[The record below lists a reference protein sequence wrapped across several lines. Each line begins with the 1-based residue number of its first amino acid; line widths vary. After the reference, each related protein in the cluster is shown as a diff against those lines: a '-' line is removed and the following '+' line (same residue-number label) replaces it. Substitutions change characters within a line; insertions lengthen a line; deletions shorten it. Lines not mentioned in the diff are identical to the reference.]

1 MKTYLISLSV
11 FCSFLALPSQGL
23 SQEAPE
29 KPIWDAASDGD
40 IEAIEAHIAAET
52 DLNEQNETGY
62 TPLHYGVMKTR
73 PGVVALLLEAGA
85 DPDVVNNQAKTPLDL
100 AISGS
105 KDEIIDLL
113 LEAGAAVEPPVDGI
127 HVLAWNNEVIG
138 VKLHIYAG
146 TDIDQ
151 ADELGNIPLLLAVE
165 KGHIGVLEL
174 LIKHEANLEVS
185 DPDGFTPLIMSAE
198 LNHPELLQLLLD
210 AGADIAAEDKAE
222 RTALDWAIIMQSAE
236 AETILRE
243 NDAPSSAEKSF
254 IAAIQTNNI
263 DAVKALLE
271 KGVDVNEPAYTTK
284 TPLHYASHSR
294 NKDILKL
301 MLIEGAELEAKT
313 EQGFTPLSY
322 AIGLNHPDNCRIL
335 LEAGAD
341 VDAIDNWKRT
351 GLNVTAGQGLP
362 EVTAIL
368 LEFGATANTLD
379 QWNWSALDVAEAY
392 EFTEVAELIIETGGV
407 NGPKI
412 TIHEAAGAGDNDMVA
427 LHLFFGTDINLLD
440 DTGETPMDTA
450 ANLRKTKTV
459 AFLQEQTR
467 LGFATDDDG
476 NKLVKVV
483 GPYGTGDRAPLLEFT
498 IESSTNFSDWEAG
511 EAFDTVDGVG
521 EMAFTPDAA
530 TPARFFRVTVAELD
544 E

>member
-1 MKTYLISLSV
+1 MKNTKLIRVTRSFSCKSRV
-11 FCSFLALPSQGL
+11 FACFAVATLLA
-23 SQEAPE
+23 AP
-29 KPIWDAASDGD
+29 
-40 IEAIEAHIAAET
+40 
-52 DLNEQNETGY
+52 
-62 TPLHYGVMKTR
+62 VM
-73 PGVVALLLEAGA
+73 ALLLEAGA
-85 DPDVVNNQAKTPLDL
+85 DPDVVNTQDKTPLDL
-100 AISGS
+100 AISGA

-113 LEAGAAVEPPVDGI
+113 LEAGAAVEPPEDGI

-151 ADELGNIPLLLAVE
+151 ADEFGNIPLLLAVT
-165 KGHIGVLEL
+165 KGHIGVVEL
-174 LIKHEANLEVS
+174 LILHEANLEVG
-185 DPDGFTPLIMSAE
+185 DEHGFTPLIMSAE
-198 LNHPELLQLLLD
+198 LNHPEIVQLLLD
-210 AGADIAAEDKAE
+210 GGADIAAEDKAE

-236 AETILRE
+236 AEDILRE
-243 NDAPSSAEKSF
+243 NDAPSGAEISF

-271 KGVDVNEPAYTTK
+271 AGADVNEPAYTTK

-294 NKDILKL
+294 NKEILKL
-301 MLIEGAELEAKT
+301 MMTEGADLEAKT

-351 GLNVTAGQGLP
+351 GLNVAAGQG
-362 EVTAIL
+362 VTDVAVVL
-368 LEFGATANTLD
+368 LEFNANVNTLD
-379 QWNWSALDVAEAY
+379 VWNWSALDVAEAY
-392 EFTEVAELIIETGGV
+392 ENLDIAELIIEAGGV
-407 NGPKI
+407 NGPQV
-412 TIHEAAGAGDNDMVA
+412 TIHEAAGAGDNDLVA

-450 ANLRKTKTV
+450 ANLRKAETV

-467 LGFATDDDG
+467 LGFATDDDDQR
-476 NKLVKVV
+476 VIRVV
-483 GPYGTGDRAPLLEFT
+483 GPYGVGDLAPLLEFT
-498 IESSTNFSDWEAG
+498 IESSANLTDWEVV
-511 EAFDTVDGVG
+511 ESVDTYDGVG
-521 EMAFTPDAA
+521 DMAFTPDAA

>member
-1 MKTYLISLSV
+1 MKRYLAAIGV
-11 FCSFLALPSQGL
+11 FCALLVLPSQGL
-23 SQEAPE
+23 PQEAPE
-29 KPIWDAASDGD
+29 KSIWKAASDGD
-40 IEAIEAHIAAET
+40 VEAIEAHIAAET
-52 DLNEQNETGY
+52 DLDEQNETGY
-62 TPLHYGVMKTR
+62 APLHYAVMKTK
-73 PGVVALLLEAGA
+73 PDVVALLLEAGA
-85 DPDVVNNQAKTPLDL
+85 DPDVVNKQSKTPLDL
-100 AISGS
+100 AISAS
-105 KDEIIDLL
+105 KYEIIDLL
-113 LEAGAAVEPPVDGI
+113 LEAWAAVEAPAESI
-127 HVLAWNNEVIG
+127 HDLARNNEVLR

-151 ADELGNIPLLLAVE
+151 ANEFGEIPLLLAVE
-165 KGHIGVLEL
+165 QGHIGVAEL

-185 DPDGFTPLIMSAE
+185 DPHGFTPLIMSAE

-210 AGADIAAEDKAE
+210 GGADISAEDKAE

-243 NDAPSSAEKSF
+243 NDAPSGAEKSF

-271 KGVDVNEPAYTTK
+271 KGADVNEPAYTTK

-301 MLIEGAELEAKT
+301 MLIEGADLEAKT
-313 EQGFTPLSY
+313 EQGFTPLWY
-322 AIGLNHPDNCRIL
+322 AIVLNHPDNCRIL

-351 GLNVTAGQGLP
+351 GLNVAAGLGLTD
-362 EVTAIL
+362 VAVVL
-368 LEFGATANTLD
+368 LEFNANINTLD
-379 QWNWSALDVAEAY
+379 VWNWSALDVAEAY
-392 EFTEVAELIIETGGV
+392 ENLDIAELIIEAGGV

-412 TIHEAAGAGDNDMVA
+412 TIHEAAGAGDNNLVD

-450 ANLRKTKTV
+450 ANLRKAKTV
-459 AFLQEQTR
+459 AFLQEQTH
-467 LGFATDDDG
+467 LDFATDDDG
-476 NKLVKVV
+476 QRVIRVT
-483 GPYGTGDRAPLLEFT
+483 GPYGTGDLAPLLEFT
-498 IESSTNFSDWEAG
+498 IESSANLTDWEVV
-511 EAFDTVDGVG
+511 ESVDTYDGVG
-521 EMAFTPDAA
+521 DMAFTPDAA

>member
-1 MKTYLISLSV
+1 MKRYLVNLSV
-11 FCSFLALPSQGL
+11 LCSFLALPSQGL

-151 ADELGNIPLLLAVE
+151 ADEFGNIPLLLAVE
-165 KGHIGVLEL
+165 NGHIGVLEL

-210 AGADIAAEDKAE
+210 GGADIAAEDKAE

-351 GLNVTAGQGLP
+351 GLNVTAGLGLP

-392 EFTEVAELIIETGGV
+392 GFTKVAELIIETGGV

-498 IESSTNFSDWEAG
+498 IESSTNLSDWEAG
-511 EAFDTVDGVG
+511 EAFDAVDGVG

>member
-1 MKTYLISLSV
+1 MKTYLINLSV

-151 ADELGNIPLLLAVE
+151 ADEFGNIPLLLAVE

-210 AGADIAAEDKAE
+210 GGADIAAEDKAE

-271 KGVDVNEPAYTTK
+271 KGADVNEPAYTTK

-294 NKDILKL
+294 NKEILKL
-301 MLIEGAELEAKT
+301 MMTEGADLEAKT

-322 AIGLNHPDNCRIL
+322 AVGLNHPDNCRIL

-341 VDAIDNWKRT
+341 VDGIDNWKRT
-351 GLNVTAGQGLP
+351 NLNVAANQGLT
-362 EVTAIL
+362 EVTVIL
-368 LEFGATANTLD
+368 LEFDANVNTLD
-379 QWNWSALDVAEAY
+379 VWNWSALDVAEAY
-392 EFTEVAELIIETGGV
+392 GFPEVAELIIEAGGV
-407 NGPKI
+407 NGPKV
-412 TIHEAAGAGDNDMVA
+412 TIHEAAGAGVNELVA
-427 LHLFFGTDINLLD
+427 LHLFFGTDINLLSD
-440 DTGETPMDTA
+440 AGETPLDTA
-450 ANLRKTKTV
+450 ANVNKAETV
-459 AFLQEQTR
+459 TFLQEQTH
-467 LGFATDDDG
+467 LDFATNDDDER
-476 NKLVKVV
+476 VIRVV
-483 GPYGTGDRAPLLEFT
+483 GPYGVGDLAPLLEFT
-498 IESSTNFSDWEAG
+498 IESSTNLSDW
-511 EAFDTVDGVG
+511 DTVESVDSDDGVG
-521 EMAFTPDAA
+521 DMAFTPDAA
-530 TPARFFRVTVAELD
+530 TPARFFRVIVAELD

>member
-243 NDAPSSAEKSF
+243 NDAPSGAEKSF

-498 IESSTNFSDWEAG
+498 IESSTNLSDWEAG

-530 TPARFFRVTVAELD
+530 TPARFFRVTVAEHD

>member
-301 MLIEGAELEAKT
+301 MLIEGADLEAKT

-392 EFTEVAELIIETGGV
+392 GFLDVAEIIIEAGGI

-412 TIHEAAGAGDNDMVA
+412 SIHVAAGEGDNDMVA

>member
-1 MKTYLISLSV
+1 VKTYLINLSV
-11 FCSFLALPSQGL
+11 FCSFLALHSQGL

-52 DLNEQNETGY
+52 DLDEQNETGY

-73 PGVVALLLEAGA
+73 PVVLALLLDAGA

-113 LEAGAAVEPPVDGI
+113 LEAGASVEPPVEGI

-138 VKLHIYAG
+138 VKIHIYAG

-151 ADELGNIPLLLAVE
+151 SDEFGNIPLLLAVE

-198 LNHPELLQLLLD
+198 LNHPELLQILLE
-210 AGADIAAEDKAE
+210 AGADIEAEDKAE
-222 RTALDWAIIMQSAE
+222 RTALDWAIIMQSTE
-236 AETILRE
+236 VETILRE
-243 NDAPSSAEKSF
+243 NDAPSGAEKSF

-271 KGVDVNEPAYTTK
+271 NGADVNEPAYTTK

-294 NKDILKL
+294 NKEILTL
-301 MLIEGAELEAKT
+301 MMTEGADLEAKT

-322 AIGLNHPDNCRIL
+322 AVGLNHPDNCRIL

-341 VDAIDNWKRT
+341 VDGIDNWKRT
-351 GLNVTAGQGLP
+351 NLNVAAGQGLT
-362 EVTAIL
+362 EVAVIL
-368 LEFGATANTLD
+368 LEFDANVNTLD
-379 QWNWSALDVAEAY
+379 VWNWSALDVAEAY
-392 EFTEVAELIIETGGV
+392 EFMEVAELIIEAGGV

-412 TIHEAAGAGDNDMVA
+412 TIHEAAGAGDNNMVA

-450 ANLRKTKTV
+450 ANLRKANTV
-459 AFLQEQTR
+459 AFLQGQTR
-467 LGFATDDDG
+467 LGFASDDDG

-483 GPYGTGDRAPLLEFT
+483 GPYGTSDFAPLLEFT
-498 IESSTNFSDWEAG
+498 IESSTNLSDW
-511 EAFDTVDGVG
+511 DTVESVDSDDGVSD
-521 EMAFTPDAA
+521 MAFTPDPT
-530 TPARFFRVTVAELD
+530 TPAKFFRVTVVELD

>member
-1 MKTYLISLSV
+1 MKRFLVNLSV
-11 FCSFLALPSQGL
+11 FCSFLVLHSQGL

-40 IEAIEAHIAAET
+40 IEAIEAHIAADT
-52 DLNEQNETGY
+52 DLDEQNEIGY
-62 TPLHYGVMKTR
+62 RPLHYGVMQTR
-73 PGVVALLLEAGA
+73 PVVLALLLDAGA
-85 DPDVVNNQAKTPLDL
+85 DPDAVNNQAKTPLDL

-113 LEAGAAVEPPVDGI
+113 LEAGASVEPPVEGI

-151 ADELGNIPLLLAVE
+151 SDEFGNIPLLLAVK

-174 LIKHEANLEVS
+174 LIKHEANLEIS

-198 LNHPELLQLLLD
+198 LNQPDLLQILLD
-210 AGADIAAEDKAE
+210 AGADIEAEDKAE
-222 RTALDWAIIMQSAE
+222 RTALDWAIIMQSTDV
-236 AETILRE
+236 ETILLE
-243 NDAPSSAEKSF
+243 NDAPSGAEKSF

-271 KGVDVNEPAYTTK
+271 NGADVNEPAYTTK

-294 NKDILKL
+294 NKGILTL
-301 MLIEGAELEAKT
+301 MMTEGADLEAKT

-322 AIGLNHPDNCRIL
+322 AVGLNHPDNCRIL

-351 GLNVTAGQGLP
+351 NLTVAAAQGLN
-362 EVTAIL
+362 EVAAIL
-368 LEFGATANTLD
+368 LEFDANVNTLD
-379 QWNWSALDVAEAY
+379 VWNWSALDVAEAY

-407 NGPKI
+407 NGPQI
-412 TIHEAAGAGDNDMVA
+412 TIHEAAGSGDNDMVV

-440 DTGETPMDTA
+440 DNGETPMDTA
-450 ANLRKTKTV
+450 ANLRMTNTV

-467 LGFATDDDG
+467 LGFAMDDDG
-476 NKLVKVV
+476 NKLIKVV
-483 GPYGTGDRAPLLEFT
+483 GPYGTSDLAPLLEFT
-498 IESSTNFSDWEAG
+498 IESSANLSDWNIVESV
-511 EAFDTVDGVG
+511 DSDDGVG
-521 EMAFTPDAA
+521 DMVFTPDPTTSAK
-530 TPARFFRVTVAELD
+530 FFRVTVAELD
-544 E
+544 D

>member
-243 NDAPSSAEKSF
+243 NAAPSSAEKSF

-263 DAVKALLE
+263 DAVKALLK

-301 MLIEGAELEAKT
+301 MLIEGADLEAKT

>member
-1 MKTYLISLSV
+1 VKTYLINLSV
-11 FCSFLALPSQGL
+11 LCSFLALPSQGL

-52 DLNEQNETGY
+52 DLDEQNETGY

-151 ADELGNIPLLLAVE
+151 ADEFGNIPLLLAVE
-165 KGHIGVLEL
+165 NGHIGVLEL

-210 AGADIAAEDKAE
+210 GGADIAAEDKAE

-243 NDAPSSAEKSF
+243 NDAPSGAEKSF

-271 KGVDVNEPAYTTK
+271 KGADVNEPAYTTK

-351 GLNVTAGQGLP
+351 GLNVTAGLGLP

-476 NKLVKVV
+476 NKLVKVI

-498 IESSTNFSDWEAG
+498 IESSTNLSDWEAG
-511 EAFDTVDGVG
+511 EAFDAVDGVG

>member
-1 MKTYLISLSV
+1 VKTFLVNLSV
-11 FCSFLALPSQGL
+11 FCSFLVLHSQSL

-40 IEAIEAHIAAET
+40 IEAIEAHIAADT
-52 DLNEQNETGY
+52 DLDEQNEIGY
-62 TPLHYGVMKTR
+62 RPLHYGVMQTR
-73 PGVVALLLEAGA
+73 PVVLALLLDAGA
-85 DPDVVNNQAKTPLDL
+85 DPDAVNNQAKTPLDL

-113 LEAGAAVEPPVDGI
+113 LEAGASVDPPVEGI
-127 HVLAWNNEVIG
+127 HLLAWNNEVIG

-151 ADELGNIPLLLAVE
+151 SDEFGNIPLLLAVE

-174 LIKHEANLEVS
+174 LIKHEANLEIS

-198 LNHPELLQLLLD
+198 LNHPELLQILLD
-210 AGADIAAEDKAE
+210 AGADIEAEDKAE
-222 RTALDWAIIMQSAE
+222 RTALDWAIIMQSTDV
-236 AETILRE
+236 ETILRVI
-243 NDAPSSAEKSF
+243 DAPSSAEKSF

-271 KGVDVNEPAYTTK
+271 NGADVNEPAYTTK

-294 NKDILKL
+294 NKEILTL
-301 MLIEGAELEAKT
+301 MMTEGADLEAKT
-313 EQGFTPLSY
+313 EQGFTPLFY
-322 AIGLNHPDNCRIL
+322 AVGFNLDNCRIL

-341 VDAIDNWKRT
+341 VDGIDNWKRT
-351 GLNVTAGQGLP
+351 NLNVAAAQGLT
-362 EVTAIL
+362 EVAAIL
-368 LEFGATANTLD
+368 LEFDANVNTLD
-379 QWNWSALDVAEAY
+379 VWNWSALDVAEAY

-407 NGPKI
+407 NGPQI
-412 TIHEAAGAGDNDMVA
+412 TIHEAAGTGDNDMVV

-450 ANLRKTKTV
+450 ANLRMTNTV

-476 NKLVKVV
+476 NNLIKVV
-483 GPYGTGDRAPLLEFT
+483 GPYGTSDLAPLLEFT
-498 IESSTNFSDWEAG
+498 IESSTNLSDWN
-511 EAFDTVDGVG
+511 TVESVDSDDGVG
-521 EMAFTPDAA
+521 DMAFTPDPM
-530 TPARFFRVTVAELD
+530 TPAKFFRVTVAELD
-544 E
+544 D

>member
-1 MKTYLISLSV
+1 VKTYLISLSV
-11 FCSFLALPSQGL
+11 LCSFLALPSQGL

-151 ADELGNIPLLLAVE
+151 ADEFGNIPLLLAVE
-165 KGHIGVLEL
+165 NGHIGVLEL

-210 AGADIAAEDKAE
+210 GGADIAAEDKAE

-243 NDAPSSAEKSF
+243 NDAPSGAEKSF

-271 KGVDVNEPAYTTK
+271 KGADVNEPAYTTK

-322 AIGLNHPDNCRIL
+322 AIGLNHPDNCQIL

-351 GLNVTAGQGLP
+351 GLNVTAGLGLP

-392 EFTEVAELIIETGGV
+392 GFTKVAELIIETGGV

-412 TIHEAAGAGDNDMVA
+412 TIHEAAGTGDNDMVA

-476 NKLVKVV
+476 NKLVKVI

-498 IESSTNFSDWEAG
+498 IESSTNLSDWEAG
-511 EAFDTVDGVG
+511 EAFDAVDGVG

>member
-85 DPDVVNNQAKTPLDL
+85 DPDAVNNQAKTPLDL

-301 MLIEGAELEAKT
+301 MLIEGADLEAKT

-530 TPARFFRVTVAELD
+530 TPARFFRVTVAEHD